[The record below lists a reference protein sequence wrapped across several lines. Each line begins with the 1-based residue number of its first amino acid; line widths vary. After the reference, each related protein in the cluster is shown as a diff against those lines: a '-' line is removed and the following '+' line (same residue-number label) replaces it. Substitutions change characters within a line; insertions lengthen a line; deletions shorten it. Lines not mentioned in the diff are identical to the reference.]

1 MKKTDYSEY
10 EHVHTDEYY
19 IQRATELLH
28 DKQSLKLLYLIGD
41 ENGIERDMVD
51 KDKNKKYFKEMII
64 KYLKG

>member
-10 EHVHTDEYY
+10 EHVHADEYY
-19 IQRATELLH
+19 IQRATELLQ
-28 DKQSLKLLYLIGD
+28 DKQALKLLYLIGD
-41 ENGIERDMVD
+41 ENGIERDIVN